1 MRRRRLVG
9 GAPDA
14 DRSSA
19 IREREVTMSRGGA
32 AAELAIRKKTTP
44 YSSCRSQSL
53 RRRPLPVLP
62 THDNGLTTTDY

>member
-32 AAELAIRKKTTP
+32 AAELAIRKKATP
-44 YSSCRSQSL
+44 
-53 RRRPLPVLP
+53 
-62 THDNGLTTTDY
+62 